1 YYSIVMQRIEE
12 YTGEQI
18 SDRVIYKKSF
28 AYRDF
33 VSRYHSYRGNAYG
46 LANTL
51 SQTAVLKP
59 RMRNKKMRNFFYAGQ
74 LTVPGP
80 GVPPS
85 LISGHVAAGELIK
98 NL

>member
-1 YYSIVMQRIEE
+1 MDYNS
-12 YTGEQI
+12 
-18 SDRVIYKKSF
+18 YK
-28 AYRDF
+28 
-33 VSRYHSYRGNAYG
+33 GNAYG

-51 SQTAVLKP
+51 FQTAFFKPKLK
-59 RMRNKKMRNFFYAGQ
+59 NNNVKNLFYTGQ

-85 LISGHVAAGELIK
+85 IISGKIAATELIK